1 MWDVIKKNPISTFA
15 VACVAATGIFLTYM
29 AIWQTTILASP
40 DWCSKAM
47 RAEQIA
53 PGKTYQQAMEALQSC
68 NNLLLVQ
75 LSAVATDS
83 HIDHGAVAFVLIVLI
98 VVVIAGARASWKLG
112 PTGMEGSVGRENI
125 PSVPVTITNPP
136 SSPVPTTE
144 APHAPPTGPAMP
156 EPPPLPPT
164 G

>member
-1 MWDVIKKNPISTFA
+1 MWDVVKKNPISTFA
-15 VACVAATGIFLTYM
+15 VLCVAATGLFLAYM

-40 DWCSKAM
+40 DWCAKAL
-47 RAEQIA
+47 RAEQLA

-75 LSAVATDS
+75 LGAVALDS

-112 PTGMEGSVGRENI
+112 MQGLEGSVGREEI
-125 PSVPVTITNPP
+125 PSVPVTVVNPAAN
-136 SSPVPTTE
+136 PVQTE
-144 APHAPPTGPAMP
+144 EAKQLPHPPGPTGPAMP
-156 EPPPLPPT
+156 DPGP
-164 G
+164 